1 MPDEEETV
9 SISADYDFFRAAAII
24 GVMYSPQVLEYFRKA
39 HNSGELPQANAVAQV
54 ENPACGDMLEL
65 SLRIE
70 DAVVAEARFR
80 ARGCVPTIAC
90 ASRLTEMI
98 TGKALAE
105 AQAIGR
111 PALIASLGGLPAES
125 QHAAQLSLDALRAAL
140 RKFSKE

>member
-1 MPDEEETV
+1 
-9 SISADYDFFRAAAII
+9 
-24 GVMYSPQVLEYFRKA
+24 MYSTQVLEYFRNA
-39 HNSGELPQANAVAQV
+39 RNSGELPQANAVAQV
-54 ENPACGDMLEL
+54 ENPACGDMIEL

-90 ASRLTEMI
+90 ASRLTELI

-105 AQAIGR
+105 AQAISR
-111 PALIASLGGLPAES
+111 PALIASVGGLPAES

-140 RKFSKE
+140 RKFSKG